1 MKEQIQTESEELGS
15 LRETASDMIASLHDN
30 LIEYILLS
38 RYLDGLT
45 WREISIRSGYSR
57 TWVTRLHN
65 KGIRKLEE
73 MYSNDV

>member
-45 WREISIRSGYSR
+45 WREISEHSGYSR
-57 TWVTRLHN
+57 TWITKLHAR
-65 KGIRKLEE
+65 GIKMLSARS
-73 MYSNDV
+73 M